1 MARRDNGE
9 AVLSA
14 SSGSSA
20 KGERKLSDGCALRW
34 PHSNSG
40 VAYPPDSGL
49 VGLDVSDID
58 SILSKIDEF
67 LRSNSERGEFGSDDI
82 VDEPVVAD

>member
-1 MARRDNGE
+1 MTRFDDGDIA
-9 AVLSA
+9 LSA

-20 KGERKLSDGCALRW
+20 KGESKISDTCPLRC
-34 PHSNSG
+34 PHPNCG
-40 VAYPPDSGL
+40 VSYPPDSGL

-67 LRSNSERGEFGSDDI
+67 L
-82 VDEPVVAD
+82 